1 MRKTIILI
9 TNFYPP
15 NTVGGAEIVAHR
27 QAKLLTRN
35 GWQVVVL
42 AGAVPTTDAPT
53 GSISSEVYEQISVYR
68 ISIASQSVDN
78 NFRFPPAGRLLTSL
92 IATYQPDWV
101 HLHNP
106 IGLGADLISLAKS
119 KNIPVAVT
127 LHDGWGFCFKN
138 TRLRNDGTICEDY
151 EQCSLCQFTIPVG
164 RLDLHIRMRRD
175 FVAYNLAQA
184 DVLVS
189 PSNDLRSAYAR
200 AGFGHNIKVISNGID
215 IAAVQPR
222 RRAPT
227 GTVRFLCS
235 AYLGEHKGLLVLL
248 DALELLAKEVDLHRP
263 WHLAIAGHGHL
274 EKVIRQQI
282 AKKGL
287 GQFVTLLGRLDRT
300 ELLSI
305 MTESDVVILPS
316 IWPENEPVSMLEGI
330 ASGAA
335 LVASDIGGIPSLV
348 IDGVSGLL
356 CPPGDSHR
364 LMQAL
369 KTLINSTTLIEQMS
383 AANIDRRPQ
392 LDEEISFRQMEDIFS
407 SVVERHGEETP
418 LVVICGGM
426 DFDQNTAVFVDLLA
440 LMFRGRQVRLIW
452 HEWADEAMWQAASAF
467 WWWSK
472 IGGLNEIEDAIRRG
486 VPVAM
491 REGAETTNIKRIV
504 PDLAVYRSANELID
518 ILSEFYSSSFR
529 APDAPGQRA
538 LRFYDILR
546 EKHHFCMTSEG

>member
-1 MRKTIILI
+1 MPKSIILI

-27 QAKLLTRN
+27 QAKLLARN

-53 GSISSEVYEQISVYR
+53 GNISCEVYEEISVYR

-92 IATYQPDWV
+92 IATYQPAWV
-101 HLHNP
+101 HFHNP
-106 IGLGADLISLAKS
+106 MGLGADLISLAKS

-138 TRLRNDGTICEDY
+138 TRLRNDGALCEDY

-184 DVLVS
+184 DVLIS
-189 PSNDLRSAYAR
+189 PSNDLRSAYIR
-200 AGFGHNIKVISNGID
+200 AGFGQNIEVISNGID
-215 IAAVQPR
+215 IAAVQSR
-222 RRAPT
+222 HRKKSD
-227 GTVRFLCS
+227 TVRFLCS

-248 DALELLAKEVDLHRP
+248 DALELLAREEDLHRS
-263 WHLAIAGHGHL
+263 WHFAIAGHGHL

-287 GQFVTLLGRLDRT
+287 GQFVSLLGRLDRT
-300 ELLSI
+300 ELLSV
-305 MTESDVVILPS
+305 MTDSDVVVLPS

-356 CPPGDSHR
+356 CAPGDPDR
-364 LMQAL
+364 LMHAL
-369 KTLINSTTLIEQMS
+369 KKLIDNPNLIEQMS
-383 AANIDRRPQ
+383 VANIDRRTK
-392 LDEEISFRQMEDIFS
+392 LDEEVSFLQLEAVFRGGAEH
-407 SVVERHGEETP
+407 RGENAS
-418 LVVICGGM
+418 LVVICGGI
-426 DFDQNTAVFVDLLA
+426 DFDQDTAVFVDLLA
-440 LMFRGRQVRLIW
+440 FMFGGRQVRLIW
-452 HEWADEAMWQAASAF
+452 HEWAAEAAWQEASAF

-472 IGGLNEIEDAIRRG
+472 VGGLNEIEDAIRLG

-491 REGAETTNIKRIV
+491 REGSETANIKRIV
-504 PDLAVYRSANELID
+504 PDLAVYRNANELLD
-518 ILSEFYSSSFR
+518 ILGEFYSSTLR

-538 LRFYDILR
+538 LRLYDILR
-546 EKHHFCMTSEG
+546 EKHHFRMTSGD